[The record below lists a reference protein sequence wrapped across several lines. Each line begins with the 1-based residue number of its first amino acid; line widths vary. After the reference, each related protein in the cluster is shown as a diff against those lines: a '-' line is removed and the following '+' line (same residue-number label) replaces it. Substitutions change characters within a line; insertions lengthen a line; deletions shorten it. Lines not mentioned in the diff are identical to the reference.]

1 MLLTVRAT
9 SLTASL
15 DKPTIAN
22 MPQYVSARYS
32 EQPRYLRKTLREVAH
47 RIEELVV
54 QLTDEE
60 ARERIP
66 EDDWSVVEIVGFLR
80 DSEREDLKA
89 INAMISRD
97 GARIEERRAQY
108 GPSEGNY
115 QRLHVDEFMWEFAT
129 AREEMLWMLHDAD
142 GLWHRTGEHSF
153 RGAVTLTEWV
163 AEINERDLDVM
174 WRIGRIV
181 DRVRARTG

>member
-1 MLLTVRAT
+1 MLLTFHAT
-9 SLTASL
+9 SLTASF

-22 MPQYVSARYS
+22 MPQYVSARFS
-32 EQPRYLRKTLREVAH
+32 EQPRYLRKALREVAH

-54 QLTDEE
+54 QLTKEE
-60 ARERIP
+60 SRERIP

-97 GARIEERRAQY
+97 GARIQERRAQH
-108 GPSEGNY
+108 GPREGDY
-115 QRLHVDEFMWEFAT
+115 QRLHVDELIWEFAT
-129 AREEMLWMLHDAD
+129 AREEMLWTLNDAD

-163 AEINERDLDVM
+163 AEVNERDLDVM

-181 DRVRARTG
+181 DRVRAR

>member
-1 MLLTVRAT
+1 MLRLR
-9 SLTASL
+9 SLTASERGT
-15 DKPTIAN
+15 TITT

-54 QLTDEE
+54 QLSEEE

-66 EDDWSVVEIVGFLR
+66 EDEWCVTEIVGFLR
-80 DSEREDLKA
+80 DSEREDLA
-89 INAMISRD
+89 TINAMIFRD
-97 GARIEERRAQY
+97 GAPIAERRAQY
-108 GPSEGNY
+108 GPAEHRY
-115 QRLHVDEFMWEFAT
+115 RDQHLDELMWDFTSLRDET
-129 AREEMLWMLHDAD
+129 LWTLRSAD
-142 GLWHRTGEHSF
+142 GLWHREGVHPF
-153 RGAVTLTEWV
+153 RGRVSLTTWV

-181 DRVRARTG
+181 GRLRAR